1 MREAKA
7 SSGVLVLNASDHSH
21 FCCYLF
27 TRYPWNGNELY
38 DWDFLGESAASAVCN
53 GVQCVSL

>member
-1 MREAKA
+1 VA
-7 SSGVLVLNASDHSH
+7 GVNETRGLARCSNCARYISD

-38 DWDFLGESAASAVCN
+38 DLGHHTLFGEIAA
-53 GVQCVSL
+53 